1 MEYLSRQL
9 SLLNN
14 DGEFKFHPKCG
25 SLKISH
31 LIFADDLLLFSKGD
45 VKSVLKIYQC
55 VKKFGAISGLEA
67 NLTKCSIFY
76 GGVDDT
82 IKNEIYNHIGFPEG
96 VLPFRYLGLPLIA
109 KRLSFV
115 DCSPLFQKISNQFQD
130 WKKHR
135 TLSYAGRMQIIK
147 SIILGVQ
154 IFWTSCYILPSRVL
168 QKIDDLCRDFLWGRS
183 DHSLKAPLVSWDKV
197 CTGKNQGGLG
207 IFSATTWNLATA
219 VRTLWYVH
227 SNKECLWI
235 KWVHGTYLKESNIW
249 QVRVKTG
256 DSWLWKQL
264 LKARDKAVNLVGGTD
279 MLIQSIRSCYNQ
291 SKIQLSELNL
301 VGGTDMLIQSI
312 RSCFYQSKIQLS
324 ELYKIL
330 SPTNVNV
337 SVPWADTVWE
347 SSILPKQSFIL
358 WFAIQNRLLTKDRLL
373 KRGVIQSN
381 QCSLCEGGS
390 ESHKHLFFDSSFSMT
405 VWNGVMEW
413 LKFSW
418 RTCDWRL
425 LLDWYC
431 NSLKVKGSKLKV
443 KRMALAASVYYIW
456 RERNERIFKSKSR
469 SSGQIIRDIKVD
481 LYTAILNNLSLP
493 NEDWGWFLSL

>member
-1 MEYLSRQL
+1 M
-9 SLLNN
+9 
-14 DGEFKFHPKCG
+14 
-25 SLKISH
+25 
-31 LIFADDLLLFSKGD
+31 
-45 VKSVLKIYQC
+45 
-55 VKKFGAISGLEA
+55 
-67 NLTKCSIFY
+67 TKCSRESLHN
-76 GGVDDT
+76 G
-82 IKNEIYNHIGFPEG
+82 
-96 VLPFRYLGLPLIA
+96 
-109 KRLSFV
+109 
-115 DCSPLFQKISNQFQD
+115 
-130 WKKHR
+130 
-135 TLSYAGRMQIIK
+135 
-147 SIILGVQ
+147 
-154 IFWTSCYILPSRVL
+154 
-168 QKIDDLCRDFLWGRS
+168 KIDDLCRDFLWGRS

-207 IFSATTWNLATA
+207 IYSATTWNLATA

-249 QVRVKTG
+249 QVRVKSG

-291 SKIQLSELNL
+291 SKIQLSEL
-301 VGGTDMLIQSI
+301 
-312 RSCFYQSKIQLS
+312 
-324 ELYKIL
+324 YKIL
-330 SPTNVNV
+330 SPINVNV

-347 SSILPKQSFIL
+347 SSNLPKHSFIL
-358 WFAIQNRLLTKDRLL
+358 WLAIQNRLLTKDRLL

-381 QCSLCEGGS
+381 HCSLCEGGS
-390 ESHKHLFFDSSFSMT
+390 ESHKHLYFDCSFSMT

-443 KRMALAASVYYIW
+443 KRMAIAAVVYYIW
-456 RERNERIFKSKSR
+456 KERNERIFKLKSR
-469 SSGQIIRDIKVD
+469 CSSQIIRDIKVD
-481 LYTAILNNLSLP
+481 LYTAILNKPSLP
-493 NEDWGWFLSL
+493 NEDWVWFLSL